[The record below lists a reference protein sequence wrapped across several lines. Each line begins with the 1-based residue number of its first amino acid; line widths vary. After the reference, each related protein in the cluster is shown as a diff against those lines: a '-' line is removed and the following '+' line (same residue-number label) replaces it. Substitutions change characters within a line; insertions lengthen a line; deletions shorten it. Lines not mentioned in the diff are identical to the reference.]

1 MALASSRT
9 SAHVI
14 PFPGAAAAPVANP
27 KRRLRYS
34 TADRNVTHIE
44 KLRVDRAW
52 RLQQE
57 QAAPQPQTPRRP
69 FNAVRDR
76 FCATFAIA
84 CNALTNDALKE
95 ATECMLRSM
104 SAGQR
109 LEVEGMCVVPE
120 GMVLHD

>member
-1 MALASSRT
+1 MALASTRT

-57 QAAPQPQTPRRP
+57 TAAPQAQPQRRP

-95 ATECMLRSM
+95 ATECMLRNM
-104 SAGQR
+104 SVGQR
-109 LEVEGMCVVPE
+109 LEVEGICATPA
-120 GMVLHD
+120 GLALHD

>member
-1 MALASSRT
+1 MALASPRT
-9 SAHVI
+9 SAQII
-14 PFPGAAAAPVANP
+14 PLPCAAAAPIVNP

-52 RLQQE
+52 RLQPAP
-57 QAAPQPQTPRRP
+57 AAPQQAPRRP

-104 SAGQR
+104 TASQR
-109 LEVEGMCVVPE
+109 LEVEGMCVAPE
-120 GMVLHD
+120 GMVRHD